1 MKGLIHARV
10 SRLALTLLSLLV
22 VMALPEVA
30 LAQGNSP
37 FDTGANNLV
46 TNLITLALPVAVL
59 LVMGLGIAAIAGQL
73 SWGWAI
79 GVIVGIGIVFAAQ
92 PIVTWVRGLFGA

>member
-1 MKGLIHARV
+1 MLRHRSVVIARGA
-10 SRLALTLLSLLV
+10 SRILCPLLLLV
-22 VMALPEVA
+22 LPGLA
-30 LAQGNSP
+30 LAQSP

-46 TNLITLALPVAVL
+46 TNFLTLAFPVAVV
-59 LVMGLGIAAIAGQL
+59 LVMGLGIAAIAGRI

-79 GVIVGIGIVFAAQ
+79 GALVGIGIVFAAQ

>member
-1 MKGLIHARV
+1 MNRSRYSYAARCA
-10 SRLALTLLSLLV
+10 SFLLCCLLCV
-22 VMALPEVA
+22 ILPDLV
-30 LAQGNSP
+30 LAQSP

-46 TNLITLALPVAVL
+46 TNFLTLAFPVAVV
-59 LVMGLGIAAIAGQL
+59 LVMGLGIAAIAGQI

-79 GVIVGIGIVFAAQ
+79 GALVGIGIVFAAQ

>member
-1 MKGLIHARV
+1 MTR
-10 SRLALTLLSLLV
+10 LLSVRTARYATCLFGLLLLV
-22 VMALPEVA
+22 VVPGLS
-30 LAQGNSP
+30 LAQSP

-46 TNLITLALPVAVL
+46 TNFLTLAFPVAVV
-59 LVMGLGIAAIAGQL
+59 LVMGLGIAAIAGRI

-79 GVIVGIGIVFAAQ
+79 GALVGIGIVFAAQ

>member
-1 MKGLIHARV
+1 MNRHRSG
-10 SRLALTLLSLLV
+10 RLVRSASLLLSAVVLLI
-22 VMALPEVA
+22 LPDFVF
-30 LAQGNSP
+30 AQSP

-46 TNLITLALPVAVL
+46 TNFLTLAFPVAVV
-59 LVMGLGIAAIAGQL
+59 LVMGLGIAAIAGRI

-79 GVIVGIGIVFAAQ
+79 GALVGIGIVFAAQ

>member
-1 MKGLIHARV
+1 MLRHRFAVIARWASGLACSLFV
-10 SRLALTLLSLLV
+10 FLLPGL
-22 VMALPEVA
+22 A
-30 LAQGNSP
+30 LAQSP

-46 TNLITLALPVAVL
+46 TNFLTLAFPVAVV
-59 LVMGLGIAAIAGQL
+59 LVMGLGIAAIAGRI

-79 GVIVGIGIVFAAQ
+79 GALVGIGIVFAAQ

>member
-1 MKGLIHARV
+1 MIRHRTALIPRFL
-10 SRLALTLLSLLV
+10 SWLLYSLV
-22 VMALPEVA
+22 FCVLPDLA
-30 LAQGNSP
+30 LAQSP

-46 TNLITLALPVAVL
+46 TNFLTLAFPVAVV
-59 LVMGLGIAAIAGQL
+59 LVMGLGIAAIAGRI

-79 GVIVGIGIVFAAQ
+79 GALVGIGIVFAAQ

>member
-1 MKGLIHARV
+1 MKSVRSAGAIRCAPLIFA
-10 SRLALTLLSLLV
+10 ALLCVLLPDF
-22 VMALPEVA
+22 AW
-30 LAQGNSP
+30 AQASP

-46 TNLITLALPVAVL
+46 TNFLTLAFPVAVV
-59 LVMGLGIAAIAGQL
+59 LVMGLGIAAIAGRI

-79 GVIVGIGIVFAAQ
+79 GALVGIGIVFAAQ

>member
-1 MKGLIHARV
+1 MNLNRSGHLARCAP
-10 SRLALTLLSLLV
+10 LLLSIFV
-22 VMALPEVA
+22 WIIVPDFAF
-30 LAQGNSP
+30 AQSP

-46 TNLITLALPVAVL
+46 TNFLTLAFPVAVV
-59 LVMGLGIAAIAGQL
+59 LVMGLGIAAIAGRI

-79 GVIVGIGIVFAAQ
+79 GALVGIGIVFAAQ

>member
-1 MKGLIHARV
+1 MLRHRFVRIARFA
-10 SRLALTLLSLLV
+10 SCLSSPFLFLV
-22 VMALPEVA
+22 LPE
-30 LAQGNSP
+30 LAIAQSP

-46 TNLITLALPVAVL
+46 TNFLTLAFPVAVV
-59 LVMGLGIAAIAGQL
+59 LVMGLGIAAIAGRI

-79 GVIVGIGIVFAAQ
+79 GALVGIGIVFAAQ

>member
-1 MKGLIHARV
+1 MLRPRSV
-10 SRLALTLLSLLV
+10 SLVRFVSCLACSVFLFL
-22 VMALPEVA
+22 LPELA
-30 LAQGNSP
+30 LAQSP

-46 TNLITLALPVAVL
+46 TNFLTLAFPVAVV
-59 LVMGLGIAAIAGQL
+59 LVMGLGIAAIAGRI

-79 GVIVGIGIVFAAQ
+79 GALVGIGIVFAAQ

>member
-1 MKGLIHARV
+1 MIRYPAVLIAR
-10 SRLALTLLSLLV
+10 SLCCLLCSFFLFV
-22 VMALPEVA
+22 LPQLA
-30 LAQGNSP
+30 LAQSP

-46 TNLITLALPVAVL
+46 TNFLTLAFPVAVV
-59 LVMGLGIAAIAGQL
+59 LVMGLGIAAIAGRI

-79 GVIVGIGIVFAAQ
+79 GALVGIGIVFAAQ